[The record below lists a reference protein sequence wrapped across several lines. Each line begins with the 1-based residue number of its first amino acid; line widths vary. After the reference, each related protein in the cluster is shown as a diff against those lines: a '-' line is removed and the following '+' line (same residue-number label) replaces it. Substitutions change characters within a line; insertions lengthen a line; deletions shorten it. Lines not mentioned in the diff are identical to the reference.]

1 MTEPNDQMG
10 SVENPPWAGL
20 WVDPDV
26 GENELAYGIIVIIQP
41 DAVVTLFTHDTE
53 DSVREAWASL
63 EKTIEVKTPKPYDF
77 VVWEHEVQVNKP
89 YRVFRSGHAH
99 NSPPEYDFQADSVE
113 KVLRWIIIAHDSNP
127 DHIPDV
133 WLREED
139 ADGDVTFKLLQTEI

>member
-26 GENELAYGIIVIIQP
+26 GESDLAYGIIVIIQP

-53 DSVREAWASL
+53 ESVREAWASL
-63 EKTIEVKTPKPYDF
+63 EKTIEVKTPHPYDF
-77 VVWEHEVQVNKP
+77 VVWQTHLASATYQVW
-89 YRVFRSGHAH
+89 RAGHAH

-113 KVLRWIIIAHDSNP
+113 KVLRWIVIAHDSNP

-139 ADGDVTFKLLQTEI
+139 AQGEPVYKLLQTEI